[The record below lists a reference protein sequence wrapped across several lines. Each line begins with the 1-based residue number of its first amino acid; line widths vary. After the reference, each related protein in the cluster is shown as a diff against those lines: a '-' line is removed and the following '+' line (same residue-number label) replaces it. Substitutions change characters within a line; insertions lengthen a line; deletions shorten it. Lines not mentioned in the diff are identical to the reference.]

1 MKLIMENWRKYVNE
15 VISNDTLKSFQDMSN
30 NFEQFAG
37 SLGVITTNLKK
48 DSEEGKR
55 IQDLL
60 KKYQDAGMDEFLEK
74 IPDIKEFAEK
84 LENPEQ
90 TAEFLNNLQGIG
102 MKPEEIKQKFEEFAE
117 LRTEFDEFK
126 KEQDKRQEESEKQR
140 KLNSLD
146 NAAAEMQ

>member
-1 MKLIMENWRKYVNE
+1 MENWRKYVNE
-15 VISNDTLKSFQDMSN
+15 VISDDTLKSFQSMSN

-55 IQDLL
+55 IQDLM
-60 KKYQDAGMDEFLEK
+60 KKYQDAGLEDFLEK
-74 IPDIKEFAEK
+74 IPDIQEFTEK

-90 TAEFLNNLQGIG
+90 TAEFINNLQQID

-117 LRTEFDEFK
+117 LKTEFDEFK
-126 KEQDKRQEESEKQR
+126 KEQEKRQEESEKQQ
-140 KLNSLD
+140 KLRSLD
-146 NAAAEMQ
+146 NASAEM

>member
-15 VISNDTLKSFQDMSN
+15 VISSDTLKSFQDMSN

-60 KKYQDAGMDEFLEK
+60 KKYKDAGLEDFLEK
-74 IPDIKEFAEK
+74 IPDIQEFTEK

-90 TAEFLNNLQGIG
+90 TAEFINNLQQID

-117 LRTEFDEFK
+117 LKTEFDDFK
-126 KEQDKRQEESEKQR
+126 KEQEKRQEESEKQR
-140 KLNSLD
+140 KLSSLD
-146 NAAAEMQ
+146 DAATEMQ